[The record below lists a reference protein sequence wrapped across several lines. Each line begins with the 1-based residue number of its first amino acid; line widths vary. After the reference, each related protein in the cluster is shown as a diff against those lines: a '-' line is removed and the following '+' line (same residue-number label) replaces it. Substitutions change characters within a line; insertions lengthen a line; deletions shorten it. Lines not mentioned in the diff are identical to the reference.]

1 MKTAKRKFYQTVL
14 ILWLIVMQCTM
25 SVHADGLTQSEET
38 VTATLSH
45 EHTQDVCWKQIWVPC
60 GGSWSSYFEPYVG
73 ATVYT
78 CSNERSTAY
87 SNGVMLSSIHYGWI
101 YNEHK
106 GVHSGEYSNRR
117 VCEQSVAGTFTIT
130 KVLPEAEETQ
140 EEESAETKSTAAS
153 PAENPAAELVASV
166 TGQEAGVSDTSFYW
180 RCPDQSVV
188 DGDRITISQNGVY
201 RATLNWTDAKTG
213 VSRTT
218 TLDYVEIS
226 NPVLLIFRSGDKT
239 IDEIEVSYGDT
250 LPDIEIP
257 VREGYDFLGYYAG
270 DLTEEESDEEG
281 NGDEEEGGTDGAG
294 TDKEETGGEAAAWYD
309 ENGEPDKSITIT
321 GSALE
326 ETLTAKWKARSYRV
340 HYGEDQD
347 GDGKGD
353 YEFYVTYGKEYD
365 PIEVD
370 GEKRAGYIFDG
381 YYLGDEQVFDADG
394 VATGVW
400 RWDGAEEIIL
410 EPVYHKKTASSS
422 GSGGHDDGGQENRG
436 IVPLATGVISGNS
449 VSENSISENS
459 VSENSISEN
468 GISGDDLTGGHAES
482 GREHA
487 GGSGNGSYSGIDR
500 DGNGRAFH
508 DSAIL
513 DVGREDS
520 GTSLEESGAAQE
532 MTAHRISENMAP
544 GKVTDTG
551 VLKNDS
557 MMVRAIEVTG
567 ITAGVLGLAYLIGWL
582 FITKAS
588 LVELFSIR
596 ADESRRRLG
605 AALILHGENAFH
617 IRIKDKT
624 LEQGETGRYQVV
636 FRKRFALK
644 HANQDIIIHCRKKEI
659 SEVIKPDIIF
669 TE

>member
-45 EHTQDVCWKQIWVPC
+45 EHTQDACWNRIWVPC
-60 GGSWSSYFEPYVG
+60 GGWWSSYFENYVG

-78 CSNERSTAY
+78 CTNGNSSEIR
-87 SNGVMLSSIHYGWI
+87 NGVVLSSIHPGWE
-101 YNEHK
+101 YREHT
-106 GVHSGEYSNRR
+106 GFHDGEYSNRR
-117 VCEQSVAGTFTIT
+117 VCEQTAAGTFTVT
-130 KVLPEAEETQ
+130 KVMPETEETQ
-140 EEESAETKSTAAS
+140 EEESAETKSTTAS
-153 PAENPAAELVASV
+153 LAENPAAELVASV
-166 TGQEAGVSDTSFYW
+166 TGQGVGVADTSFCW

-201 RATLNWTDAKTG
+201 RATLSWTDAKTG
-213 VSRTT
+213 VSHTT

-226 NPVLLIFRSGDKT
+226 NPVLLVLRSGDKT
-239 IDEIEVSYGDT
+239 LDEIEVSYGDT

-257 VREGYDFLGYYAG
+257 VREGYDFLGYYVG
-270 DLTEEESDEEG
+270 DLPEEESDKEG

-294 TDKEETGGEAAAWYD
+294 TDKEESGGEAVAWYD
-309 ENGEPDKSITIT
+309 ENGEPNKSITIT

-340 HYGEDQD
+340 YYGEDQD

-353 YEFYVTYGKEYD
+353 YEFYVTYGEEYD
-365 PIEVD
+365 PVEVD
-370 GEKRAGYIFDG
+370 GEKRVGYIFDG
-381 YYLGDEQVFDADG
+381 YYLGDEQVFDANG
-394 VATGVW
+394 GATGVW
-400 RWDGAEEIIL
+400 RWDGEEEITL
-410 EPVYHKKTASSS
+410 EAAYHKKTASSS
-422 GSGGHDDGGQENRG
+422 GNGDHDDGGQENRG
-436 IVPLATGVISGNS
+436 IVPLTTDVISGNS

-459 VSENSISEN
+459 VSENSISGN

-487 GGSGNGSYSGIDR
+487 GGSNNGVHSGIDR

-508 DSAIL
+508 DGAIL
-513 DVGREDS
+513 DDGKEDS

-532 MTAHRISENMAP
+532 MTTHRISENMAP
-544 GKVTDTG
+544 GRVTETG
-551 VLKNDS
+551 VLKNNS
-557 MMVRAIEVTG
+557 MMVRALEVTG
-567 ITAGVLGLAYLIGWL
+567 ITAGVLGLAYLMGWL

-588 LVELFSIR
+588 LAELFSIR
-596 ADESRRRLG
+596 ADDSRRRLG

-617 IRIKDKT
+617 IRIRDKV

-644 HANQDIIIHCRKKEI
+644 HANQDVIIHCRKKEI